1 MTSRTPGAGDLS
13 APDAVGGENADR
25 WARPR
30 GLGVGRRHVPRTA
43 DGRPIVRLS
52 DLDGAA
58 AAHGGGRRRYPCPV
72 HGSDRQRS
80 LSVDLASGLYYC
92 HCCGAAGRL
101 RDYWAADGSAAPPR
115 PRPVDDAA
123 RQRERRAALV
133 RADRERT
140 ALLDAPPPVAAAA
153 FLARLP
159 ALTGALRAPDSLG
172 AAYLCG
178 RGLDPVLA
186 ATLGAGYAASGLWPG
201 DRPGEPGRVV
211 YPLADP
217 WTGRHVS
224 LLGRACTEDN
234 AARDRRHRKLPG
246 RPAGLWPV
254 ASYAQALRLGAAL
267 VLVEGPADALALLA
281 CPDLPPVAALGGTR
295 LPISLAALR
304 RLPGVVLALDDDP
317 AGRAATDRLGA
328 DLALLGVAHT
338 AVPAGWLGGASDPAG
353 LARAA
358 ADLAAGQAVAAWSR
372 CLRQVR
378 GAARTLGRPLLR

>member
-1 MTSRTPGAGDLS
+1 MCTPMMTRTVGAG
-13 APDAVGGENADR
+13 VG
-25 WARPR
+25 PR
-30 GLGVGRRHVPRTA
+30 GVPRTV

-58 AAHGGGRRRYPCPV
+58 VTGGGGRRRYPCPV

-80 LSVDLASGLYYC
+80 LSVDLTSGLYYC

-101 RDYWAADGSAAPPR
+101 RDYWAADNPAGPLY

-123 RQRERRAALV
+123 RQGERRAALV
-133 RADRERT
+133 RVDKERT
-140 ALLDAPPPVAAAA
+140 ALLDAPPPAAAA
-153 FLARLP
+153 ALLARLP
-159 ALTGALRAPDSLG
+159 ALSEALRAPDSLG
-172 AAYLCG
+172 AAYLRG
-178 RGLDPVLA
+178 RGLDPTLA
-186 ATLGAGYAASGLWPG
+186 ATLGAGYVASGLWPG
-201 DRPGEPGRVV
+201 DRSGEPGRVV

-217 WTGRHVS
+217 WTGRYVS
-224 LLGRACTEDN
+224 LLGRAGAEDD

-246 RPAGLWPV
+246 CPAGLWPL
-254 ASYAQALRLGAAL
+254 ASYARALRLGAPL

-295 LPISLAALR
+295 LPLSLAALR

-317 AGRAATDRLGA
+317 AGRAATARLGA
-328 DLALLGVAHT
+328 DLALLGVAHA

-358 ADLAAGQAVAAWSR
+358 ADPAAGQAVADWSR
-372 CLRQVR
+372 CLGQVR
-378 GAARTLGRPLLR
+378 GAARSLGRSLSR